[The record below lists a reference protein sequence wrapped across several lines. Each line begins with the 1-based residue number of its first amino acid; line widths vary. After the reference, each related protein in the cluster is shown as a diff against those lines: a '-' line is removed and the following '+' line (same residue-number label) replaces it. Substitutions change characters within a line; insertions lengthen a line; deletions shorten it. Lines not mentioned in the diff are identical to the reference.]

1 MQRVEEE
8 IVKRTPKIE
17 KGIIERLRS
26 ERSDELSEAE
36 SRHNREQVE
45 LINDLKQR
53 EIKHIDNI
61 NRLEKVDSL
70 NQNYMLIFP
79 KVISLFIWFS
89 IFSRNW
95 VKQSKKLSTQK
106 TAWPKSA
113 LRWWKNDAS

>member
-61 NRLEKVDSL
+61 NRLEKVNSY
-70 NQNYMLIFP
+70 NQNFKIICHFSLKTSFFEGSNRGALSRPLQTRYSP
-79 KVISLFIWFS
+79 KLF
-89 IFSRNW
+89 
-95 VKQSKKLSTQK
+95 
-106 TAWPKSA
+106 
-113 LRWWKNDAS
+113 LRV

>member
-61 NRLEKVDSL
+61 NRLEKVDSY
-70 NQNYMLIFP
+70 NQNLKIMCYFP
-79 KVISLFIWFS
+79 L
-89 IFSRNW
+89 
-95 VKQSKKLSTQK
+95 VK
-106 TAWPKSA
+106 
-113 LRWWKNDAS
+113 

>member
-61 NRLEKVDSL
+61 NRLEKVNSY
-70 NQNYMLIFP
+70 NQNFKIICHF
-79 KVISLFIWFS
+79 SLKTSFF
-89 IFSRNW
+89 FSRI
-95 VKQSKKLSTQK
+95 QSGRSI
-106 TAWPKSA
+106 TAAPDKIFA
-113 LRWWKNDAS
+113 QTLFEGI

>member
-17 KGIIERLRS
+17 KGIIERLRN

-61 NRLEKVDSL
+61 NRLEKV
-70 NQNYMLIFP
+70 P
-79 KVISLFIWFS
+79 PISLKHLFT
-89 IFSRNW
+89 
-95 VKQSKKLSTQK
+95 KLRK
-106 TAWPKSA
+106 NAWHKPQ
-113 LRWWKNDAS
+113 

>member
-61 NRLEKVDSL
+61 NRLEKVDSY
-70 NQNYMLIFP
+70 NQNFKMICYF
-79 KVISLFIWFS
+79 SLKTSFYYEENFS
-89 IFSRNW
+89 SEAPTLQNLTNN
-95 VKQSKKLSTQK
+95 SST
-106 TAWPKSA
+106 
-113 LRWWKNDAS
+113 DAY